1 MALWTSNPKVKES
14 RDFISILYPIYSLI
28 CTLFLFLCQSLVWLA
43 YVFGTKIQIIY
54 ERIKFLYSTAEKS
67 LDTFTLSGKD
77 NLVEYLTHLA
87 FNVTAWHEMVGTI
100 SQYVTPPSG
109 FGFSLRPGKAVLD
122 VQSFVQVHSSA

>member
-1 MALWTSNPKVKES
+1 M
-14 RDFISILYPIYSLI
+14 
-28 CTLFLFLCQSLVWLA
+28 WLA